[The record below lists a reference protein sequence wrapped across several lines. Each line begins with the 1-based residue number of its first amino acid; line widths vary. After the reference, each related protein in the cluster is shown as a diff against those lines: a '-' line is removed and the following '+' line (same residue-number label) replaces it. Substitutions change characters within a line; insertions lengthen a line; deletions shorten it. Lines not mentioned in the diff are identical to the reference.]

1 MRLFFLMISL
11 SSLACALHMPV
22 FFVFC
27 LAEIEAKEACDWL
40 RAAGFPQYAQLYE
53 GNSNTLT
60 KTQTAGLASDS
71 HAASRSSP
79 VLFFPSSCCRRL
91 LRAAA
96 FYFQAPVLIRRDG
109 SWERPC
115 YHCWDSSSPPLFIL
129 PPFPFLV
136 MSAFSSTRVAWLPL
150 CSCYLSCLYLRPSTF
165 HCDPPPPPL
174 LIMTL
179 HNCRVSCI

>member
-1 MRLFFLMISL
+1 MNSL
-11 SSLACALHMPV
+11 SLLACALHMPV

-60 KTQTAGLASDS
+60 HTNRRVIHTEPLA
-71 HAASRSSP
+71 AVASSP
-79 VLFFPSSCCRRL
+79 VLFFPLSCCRRL
-91 LRAAA
+91 LLAAA

-129 PPFPFLV
+129 SPFPLLV
-136 MSAFSSTRVAWLPL
+136 MSAFSVTDTCPVCISVLLPFTVNPL
-150 CSCYLSCLYLRPSTF
+150 T
-165 HCDPPPPPL
+165 PPHPL
-174 LIMTL
+174 
-179 HNCRVSCI
+179 NF

>member
-1 MRLFFLMISL
+1 MFFFMITLSL
-11 SSLACALHMPV
+11 STCALHMPV

-53 GNSNTLT
+53 GNSNTPTHTHKPQGRPVSHTQPLT
-60 KTQTAGLASDS
+60 LVAS
-71 HAASRSSP
+71 SS

-91 LRAAA
+91 LLAAA

-115 YHCWDSSSPPLFIL
+115 YHRWDSSSLLFIL
-129 PPFPFLV
+129 SPFPFLV
-136 MSAFSSTRVAWLPL
+136 MSAFSVIAT
-150 CSCYLSCLYLRPSTF
+150 CSCCLSCLYLCPFAF
-165 HCDPPPPPL
+165 HCEPPFS
-174 LIMTL
+174 L
-179 HNCRVSCI
+179 HF